1 MKLLSYLLILLH
13 ILVYTS
19 TKLHQQ
25 HIQQEIEQIHPD
37 RAQKLTFYQFNPQ
50 PYHNQYIKDSIQLP
64 APYLPI
70 KISTV
75 TAPLSP
81 NIKGLTE
88 QIETNH
94 YLIILSPY
102 WLDRDHTYMHE
113 LVHVKQLV
121 RKDLKKVGNIW
132 YWKSKPIDWLTPYY
146 DRPWEQEAERQAHQY
161 EAQYNSLGQ

>member
-19 TKLHQQ
+19 NKLHQY

-50 PYHNQYIKDSIQLP
+50 PYHNQYIKDSIQPP
-64 APYLPI
+64 APYVPI
-70 KISTV
+70 IISTV

-88 QIETNH
+88 QIGHNH

-121 RKDLKKVGNIW
+121 RKDLEKKGPIW

-146 DRPWEQEAERQAHQY
+146 DRPWEQEAERQSHQY
-161 EAQYNSLGQ
+161 EQTYHSIGQ